1 MNPIFK
7 YASLGDTQ
15 YEDREWRLRD
25 YNGDGVM
32 DYRDY
37 ERYAGHYQ
45 HMTMFWNQLKKLND
59 ATDTRPDYQPID
71 LDGDE

>member
-1 MNPIFK
+1 MNPILK

-32 DYRDY
+32 DFRDY
-37 ERYAGHYQ
+37 ERYVNHYQ
-45 HMTMFWNQLKKLND
+45 RMTMFWN
-59 ATDTRPDYQPID
+59 
-71 LDGDE
+71 

>member
-32 DYRDY
+32 DYSDY
-37 ERYAGHYQ
+37 ERYAGHY
-45 HMTMFWNQLKKLND
+45 HYMTMFWN
-59 ATDTRPDYQPID
+59 
-71 LDGDE
+71 

>member
-1 MNPIFK
+1 MNPILK

-32 DYRDY
+32 DFRDY
-37 ERYAGHYQ
+37 ERYVNHYQ
-45 HMTMFWNQLKKLND
+45 RMTMFWNQLKKLNYAAD
-59 ATDTRPDYQPID
+59 SRPDYQPID